1 MKKNCASL
9 TKNPSTNNKYI
20 GDDIQSWQRL
30 AAGILVLLLL
40 LQLTPIEE
48 LEPFHKRFNPPKTG
62 VDSTRRMSRLVIRI
76 PVMNLNT
83 KCSLQIIQS

>member
-1 MKKNCASL
+1 MAR
-9 TKNPSTNNKYI
+9 T
-20 GDDIQSWQRL
+20 GV
-30 AAGILVLLLL
+30 AGILVLLLL

-48 LEPFHKRFNPPKTG
+48 LEPIPQTLQSSKNSG
-62 VDSTRRMSRLVIRI
+62 VDLRRLMSRLVIRI